1 MTPVLPGFND
11 EANLAA
17 ADLQVMSAQLR
28 TAGVSGAPFFH
39 VFQRRLTFL
48 TTRDGFTAEWLPARR
63 NVGADRA

>member
-1 MTPVLPGFND
+1 MLPGFSD

-28 TAGVSGAPFFH
+28 TAGVSEAPFFH

-48 TTRDGFTAEWLPARR
+48 TTRGYLLA
-63 NVGADRA
+63 V